1 MKQNI
6 YLTKDKLDESEA
18 VAVRA
23 TLPSGGGVGVVTT
36 ALMTDYTRE
45 NDHNKVAAV
54 GLGLAEI
61 LIEQAMREQA
71 IISKMTQ
78 AVQDGDKDR
87 VFQLAEE
94 LTCVMSDIK

>member
-1 MKQNI
+1 
-6 YLTKDKLDESEA
+6 
-18 VAVRA
+18 
-23 TLPSGGGVGVVTT
+23 
-36 ALMTDYTRE
+36 MTDHTADN
-45 NDHNKVAAV
+45 NDNKVAAV
-54 GLGLAEI
+54 GLGLADI

-71 IISKMTQ
+71 IIAKMTQ